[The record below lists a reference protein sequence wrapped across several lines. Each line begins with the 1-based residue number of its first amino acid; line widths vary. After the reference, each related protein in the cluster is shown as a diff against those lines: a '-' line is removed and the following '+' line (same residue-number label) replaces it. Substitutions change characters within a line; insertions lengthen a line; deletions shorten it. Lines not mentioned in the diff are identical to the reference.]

1 MKDERIKQLESRV
14 EETSLDS
21 SQLRDELAALKK
33 QNEKL
38 KEFLPN
44 GGSGTTR
51 ASPSLMYVYVVCTT
65 CNYNN
70 YYNICTYIIHVYNIL
85 YNVHVHVHVRRAVEF
100 IFLSVFFFVS
110 SRTYSPRE
118 INRLRE
124 QAADGLRVREKMLGL
139 QQDVRC
145 CWVCCHDT
153 RIQYLSLSLSL
164 SLSPQNSHLTGELME
179 AKHILQ
185 KHETTNQ
192 RLGDRIQVSLF

>member
-1 MKDERIKQLESRV
+1 MKDERIHQLESRV

-51 ASPSLMYVYVVCTT
+51 ASPSLTYVYVVCTT
-65 CNYNN
+65 CKYK
-70 YYNICTYIIHVYNIL
+70 YNIRTYIYMYYSII
-85 YNVHVHVHVRRAVEF
+85 YNVHVYVHVRRAVEF